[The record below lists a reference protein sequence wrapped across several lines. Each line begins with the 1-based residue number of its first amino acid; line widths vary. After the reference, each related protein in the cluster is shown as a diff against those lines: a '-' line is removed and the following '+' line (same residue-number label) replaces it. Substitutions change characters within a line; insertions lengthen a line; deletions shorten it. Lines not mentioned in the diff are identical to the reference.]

1 MADSTLT
8 PRSDPKP
15 LWCLSLVAFLTLAAL
30 AVLAVFLF
38 QNRVYIAE
46 HYAPRPGAFFG
57 IAALI
62 VVTLVVRSL
71 SHQMLFGPLG
81 ITASSFDWFRLVTV
95 SSFTNYLPLSAGLV
109 AKAFFLKRVHSLP
122 YRTFAVGQI
131 ALLVVVVS
139 TNGVLGLATLAIA
152 LPGHLTGV
160 VGAGFALMTASA
172 ALMLLPAS
180 ALAALRRLT
189 GRWLPWD
196 AEAAPALR
204 RGWPAAAVFQ
214 VGNVLAMA
222 AAFQIAFSM
231 GSAPVGLAACIV
243 FSAAAMLTRLVA
255 ITPGA
260 IGIRE
265 FVVGGLAYLTGFELR
280 DAVIASTA
288 VRTVEIAVIFLL
300 GSIFTRRLSDQV
312 ISSYT
317 GRDEG

>member
-1 MADSTLT
+1 MADSSTT
-8 PRSDPKP
+8 PHSAPKP
-15 LWCLSLVAFLTLAAL
+15 LWRRALVACLTL
-30 AVLAVFLF
+30 AVLAVLAAFLL
-38 QNRVYIAE
+38 QNRAYIAE
-46 HYAPRPGAFFG
+46 HYAPRPGACLA

-71 SHQMLFGPLG
+71 SHQVLFGPLG
-81 ITASSFDWFRLVTV
+81 IGASSFDWFRLVTV
-95 SSFTNYLPLSAGLV
+95 SSFTNYLPLSAGMV

-122 YRTFAVGQI
+122 YRTFAVGQV

-139 TNGVLGLATLAIA
+139 TNGVVGLATLAVA
-152 LPGHLTGV
+152 LPGHLGGV
-160 VGAGFALMTASA
+160 VGACFAVMTASG
-172 ALMLLPAS
+172 ALMLLPMP

-204 RGWPAAAVFQ
+204 RGWPAAAAFQ

-222 AAFQIAFSM
+222 AAFQIAFAM

-243 FSAAAMLTRLVA
+243 FSAAGMLTRLVA

-265 FVVGGLAYLTGFELR
+265 FVVGGLAYLTGFDLR

-288 VRTVEIAVIFLL
+288 LRTVEIAVIFLL
-300 GSIFTRRLSDQV
+300 GGVFTRRLSDQV

-317 GRDEG
+317 DRDGG